1 MGCSPWD
8 HEELDTTEQL
18 HFHFLLSYIGNVEDL
33 GSVPGWGRSPG
44 GGHGYPLQYSSWEI
58 SRTEEP
64 GGLQS
69 MWVTESDM
77 TDRLSTNTQASTT
90 DGHPFLSPSTWECS
104 RRRPISQNKISPGF
118 IQICLGLWNELLLL
132 LPSDP
137 TANQLLMGLDSLR
150 RWAVITLKY
159 DDGGKSVRT
168 SSK

>member
-1 MGCSPWD
+1 MQSIPGASLVAQTVKNLPTMWKTWVQSLGGED
-8 HEELDTTEQL
+8 PLEEGMATHSNILA
-18 HFHFLLSYIGNVEDL
+18 
-33 GSVPGWGRSPG
+33 
-44 GGHGYPLQYSSWEI
+44 WEI